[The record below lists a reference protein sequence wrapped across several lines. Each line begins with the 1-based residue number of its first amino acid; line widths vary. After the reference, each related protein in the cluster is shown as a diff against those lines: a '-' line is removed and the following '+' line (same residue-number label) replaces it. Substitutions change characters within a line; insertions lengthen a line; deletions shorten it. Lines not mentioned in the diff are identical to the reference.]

1 MKKHLRQWLFL
12 TGDICSGSPPKV
24 FEIDMAQAQDMPKG
38 LGTEEIM
45 LISAFIPE
53 I

>member
-1 MKKHLRQWLFL
+1 M
-12 TGDICSGSPPKV
+12 GDICSRNQPKV
-24 FEIDMAQAQDMPKG
+24 FEIDMAQAQDMPKA

-45 LISAFIPE
+45 LISAFISE